1 MTLTLPISKT
11 MLTLADVSDR
21 LKLQVSLD
29 RNFFSEWRQELPDL
43 TQSERGE
50 IDSSLEDAQ
59 TK

>member
-1 MTLTLPISKT
+1 MTLTLLTSKT

-29 RNFFSEWRQELPDL
+29 RNFSSEWRQELPDL